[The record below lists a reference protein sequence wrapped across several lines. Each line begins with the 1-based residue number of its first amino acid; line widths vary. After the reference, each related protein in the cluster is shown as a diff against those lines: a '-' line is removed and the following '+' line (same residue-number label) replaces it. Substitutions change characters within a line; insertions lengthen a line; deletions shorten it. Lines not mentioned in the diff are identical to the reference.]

1 MTLRKVFLEPV
12 WNLHAFQRQ
21 MLTYPPSGYQFIS
34 VEKPREK
41 AFNTAAHWGSA
52 RALLRASDAV
62 IPIALAK
69 AWLERWKPRP
79 PGTLLTYA
87 VDHLVFRPEPWV
99 VEVEYAAG
107 LVGIHPKHF
116 RRFRRVA
123 ERALASTYCRRILCW
138 SGAGRR
144 SLSDLGWARFEHKIE
159 VVYSAVPP
167 KRFVKQHRRGQ
178 IKLLFVGS
186 GSSKGAF
193 EGRGSEIFE
202 VFASLRERYRNLELV
217 VRSDIPSY
225 LRHLYSGMANVKV
238 IDKVVPREVL
248 EQEFQTAD
256 IFLFPSYH
264 TLPATILEAM
274 SYELPVVAVDAWA
287 NAEYVEDGRT
297 GLITPRPGQ
306 VLGYCADTLQPNFL
320 APSFLK
326 AFRVPNRETV
336 AALAAAVG
344 TLIEKPELRQRFGK
358 AARWEVEQ
366 GKFSLARMNEKLTQ
380 IFDEAIG
387 EEYDPAGGRRV
398 GMAREPA
405 KP

>member
-1 MTLRKVFLEPV
+1 MTLRKVFLEPL

-21 MLTYPPSGYQFIS
+21 MLAYPPAGYEFMSIG
-34 VEKPREK
+34 KPRQK
-41 AFNTAAHWGSA
+41 VFGTAAHWEPA

-69 AWLERWKPRP
+69 AWLERWDTRP

-99 VEVEYAAG
+99 VEVEYGGA

-123 ERALASTYCRRILCW
+123 ERALASPYCRRILCW
-138 SGAGRR
+138 SEAGRR
-144 SLSDLGWARFEHKIE
+144 SLTDLGWARFEHKIE
-159 VVYSAVPP
+159 VVYYAVPP
-167 KRFVKQHRRGQ
+167 KRFIKQHRRGHV
-178 IKLLFVGS
+178 KLLFVGS
-186 GSSKGAF
+186 GSSTGAF
-193 EGRGSEIFE
+193 EGRGSEIFD

-217 VRSDIPSY
+217 VRSDVPSY
-225 LRHLYSGMANVKV
+225 LRRRYRGMANVRV
-238 IDKVVPREVL
+238 MDQVVPREVL

-264 TLPATILEAM
+264 TLPVTILEAM
-274 SYELPVVAVDAWA
+274 SYGLPVVAVDGWA

-297 GLITPRPGQ
+297 GVVTPRPRQ
-306 VLGYCADTLQPNFL
+306 VPGYCADTLQPSFL

-326 AFRVPNRETV
+326 AIRVPDRETV
-336 AALAAAVG
+336 AALAATVG
-344 TLIEKPELRQRFGK
+344 TLIERPELRQRFGR

-366 GKFSLARMNEKLTQ
+366 GKFSLARMNETLSR
-380 IFDEAIG
+380 IFDDAIG
-387 EEYDPAGGRRV
+387 QEDDPAGGRRV
-398 GMAREPA
+398 GMTREPA
-405 KP
+405 NP